1 MLSGVVASIA
11 AIVYVAHLGQARA
24 DTATGYELDA
34 IAAVVLGG
42 TSVFGGRGSLWG
54 TLGGLTAIAVLQNGV
69 HLAALPS
76 ELVGVLVGV
85 LLIATIAL
93 DRSRG
98 AAAAGAAAA
107 VPEREVTV
115 RNTQVAVLCAAVIAG
130 SLIVAGTNVFL
141 IRSIQSTARN
151 VGRRC
156 STVGPHAPP
165 GRRDDA
171 EGQG

>member
-1 MLSGVVASIA
+1 GTFCWGLSRSVA

-54 TLGGLTAIAVLQNGV
+54 TLGGLAAIAVLQNGL

-76 ELVGVLVGV
+76 ELVGVLVAV
-85 LLIATIAL
+85 LLISTIAL

-98 AAAAGAAAA
+98 AAAAAADAEPG
-107 VPEREVTV
+107 VEEPV
-115 RNTQVAVLCAAVIAG
+115 RNAQVAVLCAAVIGG
-130 SLIVAGTNVFL
+130 SLIVAGTNVWL
-141 IRSIQSTARN
+141 
-151 VGRRC
+151 V
-156 STVGPHAPP
+156 
-165 GRRDDA
+165 
-171 EGQG
+171 